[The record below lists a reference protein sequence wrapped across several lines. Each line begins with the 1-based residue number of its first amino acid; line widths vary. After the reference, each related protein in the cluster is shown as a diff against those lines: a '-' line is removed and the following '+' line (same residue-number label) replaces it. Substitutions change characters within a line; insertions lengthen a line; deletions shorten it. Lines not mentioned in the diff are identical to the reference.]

1 MAGPLT
7 TSAKL
12 LAELPLEVHDMRDEE
27 ADEEGRLPGGGDG
40 VSARAGDGVVRGV
53 RLWLWAAAVAAGAG
67 CRKPGTVVTLTPDE
81 GSGEVGPGAPLV
93 LLLPAGP
100 GAANW

>member
-1 MAGPLT
+1 
-7 TSAKL
+7 
-12 LAELPLEVHDMRDEE
+12 MRDEE

-53 RLWLWAAAVAAGAG
+53 RLWLSG